1 LCLVKDAAAK
11 LPNFEGTRADICELL
26 KESNYVN
33 NDLESDRVSCI
44 VSGALDRLHY
54 MDDPCVKYDLDR
66 KMWIYLHK
74 DRTEEYP
81 GTFTDYF

>member
-1 LCLVKDAAAK
+1 
-11 LPNFEGTRADICELL
+11 L

-81 GTFTDYF
+81 GIFI